1 MTDPGKQEHG
11 GELWNLPRRDFLR
24 HVTLGGAA
32 TVIAPLLAQAE
43 AGGGGKLFS
52 AQAMSAKP
60 AEAGK
65 APALSYEGA
74 STIGTNIMPEAAK
87 LFAAKTGVAFSF
99 IGNAGADAGFKAAV
113 EKRATFGG
121 VARELTESEKK
132 MVAAHEVIGWD
143 VMGVFVHQANPVK
156 GLTRAQLKE
165 IFSGR
170 AANWKQFGGPD
181 RPITIYSEKL
191 TGGRATVKA
200 FKDMVLDSDQY
211 GPLKELDDATDCVQD
226 VAKDEGGITASS
238 MSFAIPGIRALA
250 IDGAPAD
257 KSGVQSGKYP
267 LKRPL
272 LLVTNETPAGNV
284 KKFLDFMLTPEAQQI
299 VGQKFV
305 AAK

>member
-1 MTDPGKQEHG
+1 MTDLGKQEHG
-11 GELWNLPRRDFLR
+11 SELWNLPRRDFLR

-32 TVIAPLLAQAE
+32 TMIAPLLAQAE
-43 AGGGGKLFS
+43 AGGGSPLS

-60 AEAGK
+60 ADAGK
-65 APALSYEGA
+65 GPALSYEGA

-87 LFAAKTGVAFSF
+87 LFAARTGVTFSF
-99 IGNAGADAGFKAAV
+99 IGNAGADAGFKAAA
-113 EKRATFGG
+113 EKRASFGG

-132 MVAAHEVIGWD
+132 MVTAHEVIGWD

-170 AANWKQFGGPD
+170 AANWKPFGGPD
-181 RPITIYSEKL
+181 RPITVYSERL

-200 FKDMVLDSDQY
+200 FKDMVLGSDQY
-211 GPLKELDDATDCVQD
+211 GRLKELDDATDCVQD

-238 MSFAIPGIRALA
+238 MSFAIAGIRALA
-250 IDGAPAD
+250 VDGAPAD

-272 LLVTNETPAGNV
+272 ILVTNEPVAGEV
-284 KKFLDFMLTPEAQQI
+284 KKFLDFMLTPEAQKI

>member
-1 MTDPGKQEHG
+1 MTDLGKQEHD
-11 GELWNLPRRDFLR
+11 GEFWNLPRRDFLR

-32 TVIAPLLAQAE
+32 TMIAPLLAQAE
-43 AGGGGKLFS
+43 AGGGTHLS

-60 AEAGK
+60 TDAGK
-65 APALSYEGA
+65 GPALSYEGA

-87 LFAAKTGVAFSF
+87 LFAARTGVTFSF

-121 VARELTESEKK
+121 VARELAESEKK
-132 MVAAHEVIGWD
+132 MVTAHEVIGWD
-143 VMGVFVHQANPVK
+143 VMGVFVHPANPVK

-170 AANWKQFGGPD
+170 AASWKPLGGPD
-181 RPITIYSEKL
+181 RPITVYSEKL

-200 FKDMVLDSDQY
+200 FKDMVLGSDQY

-226 VAKDEGGITASS
+226 VAKDVGGITASS
-238 MSFAIPGIRALA
+238 MSFAIRGIRALA

-272 LLVTNETPAGNV
+272 ILVTNEPPAGEV
-284 KKFLDFMLTPEAQQI
+284 KKFLDFMLTPEAQKI
-299 VGQKFV
+299 VGRKFV